1 MQRLGMPISDD
12 TILRQLKRDA
22 ADAQSNSEVRAVG
35 IDDWSW
41 RRATSYGTIMVDL
54 ERRSVVDILHDR
66 SVESA
71 AKWLQNHPSIEVV
84 SRDRCGLYAQAVREG
99 APQAQQVADRFHLV
113 QNLRLAIEEQM
124 SLSGR
129 ATGRSILSEDA
140 IVDAATHRR
149 RARLAH
155 SESRQEIFDM
165 LHTLRQEG
173 LSYSEIARRTG
184 YERRSVAK
192 WLKFKAPPDR
202 RRAALNPT
210 SPWYFETFLSQ
221 CWKNGNRCGRHLF
234 HDVRQRG
241 YTGSFANLER
251 LLGAW
256 RRVERG
262 QADDVP
268 PAALK
273 LEPVRDPDTGHVIS
287 PVVAAALCI
296 KPSYAR
302 IWVTG

>member
-140 IVDAATHRR
+140 IVTLPHIVGV
-149 RARLAH
+149 LV
-155 SESRQEIFDM
+155 SRI
-165 LHTLRQEG
+165 
-173 LSYSEIARRTG
+173 
-184 YERRSVAK
+184 
-192 WLKFKAPPDR
+192 
-202 RRAALNPT
+202 
-210 SPWYFETFLSQ
+210 
-221 CWKNGNRCGRHLF
+221 
-234 HDVRQRG
+234 
-241 YTGSFANLER
+241 ANLV
-251 LLGAW
+251 
-256 RRVERG
+256 RRYSTCSTLCARKG
-262 QADDVP
+262 CPTARSPDG
-268 PAALK
+268 PAMN
-273 LEPVRDPDTGHVIS
+273 
-287 PVVAAALCI
+287 VAA
-296 KPSYAR
+296 
-302 IWVTG
+302 